1 MASVISVSIEN
12 LVPFFAASEFTFLQL
27 AIPNHTQSRAS
38 QRAWGLREMNV
49 RDLFS
54 LEGKVALVTG
64 GYGGIGQAISCGLA
78 ASGAKVAISGHNLEK
93 AKAYAGSL
101 NSRGFEAY
109 GCGFDVVSVGEI
121 QPMVD
126 EVVGRFGRLDIL
138 VNTVGLNREE
148 KATELTE
155 QAFDYVLDVNLKGA
169 MFQAQ
174 AAARQMIKQGTG
186 GKQVHLGSVR
196 TQLALRGR
204 GYAAYCS
211 AKGGLGI
218 LCKQLAAEWA
228 PSKINVN
235 VVAPTF
241 VETEQVAKML
251 SDRSFY
257 ESIINRIPLGRI
269 GTPQDVMGTVLFLVS
284 PASDF
289 VTGQTIYVD
298 GGITATQ

>member
-1 MASVISVSIEN
+1 MKESV
-12 LVPFFAASEFTFLQL
+12 Q
-27 AIPNHTQSRAS
+27 
-38 QRAWGLREMNV
+38 
-49 RDLFS
+49 DLFC
-54 LEGKVALVTG
+54 LKGKIALVTG
-64 GYGGIGQAISCGLA
+64 GYGGIGQAITEGLA
-78 ASGAKVAISGHNLEK
+78 ALGSRVAISGRSLEK
-93 AKAYAGSL
+93 AKACAASL
-101 NSRGFEAY
+101 TSRGFDAY
-109 GCGFDVVSVGEI
+109 GCGFDVVSVDEI
-121 QPMVD
+121 QQMVNK
-126 EVVGRFGRLDIL
+126 VVNHFGRLDIL

-148 KATELTE
+148 KATEVTE

-174 AAARQMIKQGTG
+174 AAARQMIKQQTG

-211 AKGGLGI
+211 AKGGLGV

-241 VETEQVAKML
+241 IETEQVAKML
-251 SDRSFY
+251 SDPTFR
-257 ESIINRIPLGRI
+257 ESIVNRIPLGRI
-269 GTPQDVMGTVLFLVS
+269 GTTQDVMGAVLFLVS

-289 VTGQTIYVD
+289 ITGQTLYVD